1 MFKKFL
7 FNDAGATAIE
17 YTLIAAMMALVLV
30 TVMGT
35 VTGSMKTGIGN
46 IVSDFTKLGF

>member
-7 FNDAGATAIE
+7 FDDAGATAIE

-35 VTGSMKTGIGN
+35 VTGSMKTQIGI
-46 IVSDFTKLGF
+46 IVSDINKSL

>member
-1 MFKKFL
+1 MFKKFF
-7 FNDAGATAIE
+7 FNTAGATAIE

-35 VTGSMKTGIGN
+35 VTGSMKNQINTIITDIN
-46 IVSDFTKLGF
+46 NSL